1 VKQRSFLLTIALFG
15 FPIVAS
21 AQVTPDGSLNTTVRT
36 SNGLDFT
43 IDAGNSA
50 GGNLFHSFRE
60 FSIPTGGSAAFNNGA
75 NVQNIIGRV
84 TGGNAST
91 IDGLIRA
98 NGSANLFLINPQ
110 GLIFGANA
118 ALDIGGSFIGSTAD
132 RIRFADGTELSTT
145 RAQSPLLTISAPTG
159 LQYSANSGAI
169 QVLGRGNRLALNP
182 ESFAIVRDSRPVG
195 LQVSSGRTLAL
206 VGGAVTLQGGN
217 LTAPSGR
224 IEMGSVRNGWVR
236 LIPTD
241 LAWKL
246 NYAGLD
252 RFNNIQLSNAASID
266 VSGNGSG
273 NVQLQGRNI
282 RLADGSGIL
291 AITEENIPG
300 GTANLRASNAI
311 EIIGTSEET
320 GFPSS
325 IFSDV
330 AQSAIGAGGNVL
342 ITAEQLNIR
351 DGAILSVSTLGEGD
365 AGDLSIRVSNLEA
378 SNSSGIFA
386 DVNQSASG
394 NGGIFS
400 IEANQIRLSSLAQAT
415 AGTFGSGK
423 GGRLN
428 VRANVIRLSGNAGF
442 FVSSEGEGQGGTL
455 DVNADR
461 ISLRRGGQL
470 TANAVGTGNG
480 GLIRVRAG
488 ELEVVGETV
497 DGSNAAAISSQVL
510 EGATGRGGE
519 IRITADR
526 LSIRE
531 GAFISSS
538 TFSTGAA
545 GDLILQASDLEVI
558 GVSPSDPR
566 FASSISTGVQRE
578 AVGDAGRITITADRL
593 RVAGGARVASA
604 TRGNGRGG
612 DLQVT
617 AGQVEISGADPLGN
631 RSSGFTTSVESTGV
645 GNGGDFS
652 LFVDRLLIDQ
662 GGEIA
667 TRTDGLGNAGDLL
680 IQANEEISL
689 RGRFPNS
696 QPNSQL
702 NSQPNSQLNSRLTAS
717 SNSSRAAGTLRI
729 SAPRIQLRDRATIS
743 VSGESTG
750 TAGNLEVQGGMILL
764 ENSQLSAETA
774 AGDRGNITING
785 GALTL
790 RRESAITTNATADAT
805 GGTITLDTDVA
816 VLAEQSEIVAQAV
829 RGEGGNIAIN
839 TQGLFLTPGTQIDA
853 SSDLGI
859 DGIVRID
866 TPDIDPS
873 QQLVELPDQVLD
885 ASRLIANSCLVPSGR
900 QQGTFVIT
908 GTGGLPTLPTNP
920 LRSPFATYSI
930 PANSNTESNAPETQ
944 PVVEPTGFYPLEN
957 GQIALSRLCS

>member
-1 VKQRSFLLTIALFG
+1 VKQRSLLLAIALFG
-15 FPIVAS
+15 FPIVTS
-21 AQVTPDGSLNTTVRT
+21 AQVAPDGSLSTTVRT
-36 SNGLDFT
+36 SNGVDFT
-43 IDAGNSA
+43 IDAGTTA
-50 GGNLFHSFRE
+50 GGNLFHSFRD

-145 RAQSPLLTISAPTG
+145 RSTSPLLTISTPTG
-159 LQYSANSGAI
+159 LQYSTNSGAI
-169 QVLGRGNRLALNP
+169 QVLGRGNNLAFDS
-182 ESFAIVRDSRPVG
+182 ESFAVVRDSRPVG
-195 LQVSSGRTLAL
+195 LQVNSGRTLAL

-224 IEMGSVRNGWVR
+224 IEVGSVRNGWIR

-246 NYAGLD
+246 NYTGLD

-273 NVQLQGRNI
+273 NTQIQGRNI
-282 RLADGSGIL
+282 RLTDGSGISV
-291 AITEENIPG
+291 ITEGNTPG
-300 GTANLRASNAI
+300 GTTNLRASNAI
-311 EIIGTSEET
+311 EIVGTSEET

-330 AQSAIGAGGNVL
+330 AQTAIGAGGNVL

-378 SNSSGIFA
+378 NNSSGIFA

-394 NGGIFS
+394 NGGTFS
-400 IEANQIRLSSLAQAT
+400 IDADQIRLSSLAQAT

-423 GGRLN
+423 GGRLS
-428 VRANVIRLSGNAGF
+428 VRANVIRLVGNAGF
-442 FVSSEGEGQGGTL
+442 FVSSEGQGEGGTL

-470 TANAVGTGNG
+470 TANAVGAGDG
-480 GLIRVRAG
+480 GLINVRVG

-497 DGSNAAAISSQVL
+497 DGSNATAISSQVL
-510 EGATGRGGE
+510 EGATGRGGD

-545 GDLILQASDLEVI
+545 GDLILQASDLEVV

-578 AVGDAGRITITADRL
+578 AVGDAGRITITADRI
-593 RVAGGARVASA
+593 RIIGGARVASA

-652 LFVDRLLIDQ
+652 LLVDRLLIDQ

-689 RGRFPNS
+689 RGRFSNS
-696 QPNSQL
+696 QQN
-702 NSQPNSQLNSRLTAS
+702 NQLNSRLTAS

-750 TAGNLEVQGGMILL
+750 AAGNLEVQGGSIGLD
-764 ENSQLSAETA
+764 NSQLSAETA

-790 RRESAITTNATADAT
+790 RRGSAITTNATADAT
-805 GGTITLDTDVA
+805 GGTITLDTDVT
-816 VLAEQSEIVAQAV
+816 VLAEQSAIVAQAV

-839 TQGLFLTPGTQIDA
+839 TQGLFSTPETQIDA

-873 QQLVELPDQVLD
+873 QQLVQLPDQVLD

-900 QQGTFVIT
+900 QQGTFIIT

-930 PANSNTESNAPETQ
+930 PPNSDSESNAPNTSSI
-944 PVVEPTGFYPLEN
+944 VEPTGFYPLEN

>member
-1 VKQRSFLLTIALFG
+1 VKQRSLLLAIALFG
-15 FPIVAS
+15 FPIVTS
-21 AQVTPDGSLNTTVRT
+21 AQVTPDGSLSTTVRT
-36 SNGLDFT
+36 SNGVDFT
-43 IDAGNSA
+43 IDAGTTA
-50 GGNLFHSFRE
+50 GGNLFHSFRD

-145 RAQSPLLTISAPTG
+145 RPQNSLLTISAPIG
-159 LQYSANSGAI
+159 LQYSANSGVI
-169 QVLGRGNRLALNP
+169 QVLGRGNSLTLDP
-182 ESFAIVRDSRPVG
+182 ESFAVVRDSRPVG
-195 LQVSSGRTLAL
+195 LQVNSGRTLAL

-224 IEMGSVRNGWVR
+224 IEVGSVRNGWVR
-236 LIPTD
+236 LTSTD
-241 LAWKL
+241 SAWKL
-246 NYAGLD
+246 NYTGLD
-252 RFNNIQLSNAASID
+252 SFNNIQLSNAASID

-273 NVQLQGRNI
+273 NAQIQGRNI
-282 RLADGSGIL
+282 RLTDGSGIL
-291 AITEENIPG
+291 AITEGNTPG
-300 GTANLRASNAI
+300 GTVNLRASNAI
-311 EIIGTSEET
+311 EIVGTSEET
-320 GFPSS
+320 GLPSS

-330 AQSAIGAGGNVL
+330 AQTAIGAGGNVL

-351 DGAILSVSTLGEGD
+351 DGAILSVSTLGEGN

-378 SNSSGIFA
+378 NNSSGIFA

-394 NGGIFS
+394 NGGTFS
-400 IEANQIRLSSLAQAT
+400 IDADQIRLSSLAQAT

-423 GGRLN
+423 GGRLS
-428 VRANVIRLSGNAGF
+428 VRANVIRLVGNAGF
-442 FVSSEGEGQGGTL
+442 FVSSEGQGEGGTL

-470 TANAVGTGNG
+470 TANAVGAGDG
-480 GLIRVRAG
+480 GLIDVRVG

-497 DGSNAAAISSQVL
+497 DGSNATAISSQVL
-510 EGATGRGGE
+510 EGATGRGGD

-545 GDLILQASDLEVI
+545 GDLILQASDLEVV

-578 AVGDAGRITITADRL
+578 AVGDAGRITITADRI
-593 RVAGGARVASA
+593 RVIGGARVASA

-652 LFVDRLLIDQ
+652 LLVDRLLIDQ

-689 RGRFPNS
+689 RGRFSNS
-696 QPNSQL
+696 QQN
-702 NSQPNSQLNSRLTAS
+702 NQLNSRLTAS

-729 SAPRIQLRDRATIS
+729 SAPRIRLRDRATIS

-750 TAGNLEVQGGMILL
+750 AAGNLEVQGGSIGLD
-764 ENSQLSAETA
+764 NSQLSAETA

-790 RRESAITTNATADAT
+790 RRGSAVTTNATADAT
-805 GGTITLDTDVA
+805 GGTITLDTDVT
-816 VLAEQSEIVAQAV
+816 VLAEQSAIVAQAV

-839 TQGLFLTPGTQIDA
+839 TQGLFSTPGTQIDA

-873 QQLVELPDQVLD
+873 QQLVQLPDQVLD

-930 PANSNTESNAPETQ
+930 PPHSDSESNAPDTSSI
-944 PVVEPTGFYPLEN
+944 VEPTGFYPLEN